1 MTGVRA
7 HAVGLVARREITQQ
21 LRGRALWI
29 STGLT
34 IVGIVAVI
42 VLPAVVSSSKDN
54 YRVAVA
60 GDAGGVS
67 AVVERSAAQAGV
79 TVTVVPAPETDPTTA
94 LQGKHAADVLLVP
107 QPLALYVDHQPS
119 ASSSLATFVGLLSR
133 DLGLAQALAAARL
146 SPVQQ
151 QALLRPHPVPVHHL
165 RAPPSSA
172 SGRGVA
178 IAGSGLFF
186 FLSMRYGLG
195 LLVGI
200 AQEKGSRVIEVVLA
214 TVRPVE
220 LLTGKI
226 VASVAIVTAQAVLL
240 AATALI
246 AAHAVGS
253 DILHGGGA
261 GQIVVEAIWIVLG
274 FLIYAT
280 LFAAAGSLASKP
292 EDAQSVGLPIQLLLF
307 VGYFAS
313 FSGSSGTISPFLRVL
328 AWVPFTAPMN
338 MPMLWTLGGAGIAEV
353 GISMAIAAAT
363 VVLATRFAAAVFSA
377 SVLRTGQRVRLKAL
391 LREQRSRRATLS

>member
-1 MTGVRA
+1 MSGLRGR
-7 HAVGLVARREITQQ
+7 AVGLVARREITQQ

-29 STGLT
+29 STALT
-34 IVGIVAVI
+34 IVGIVLVI
-42 VLPAVVSSSKDN
+42 VLPAVISSGEDH
-54 YRVAVA
+54 YRVAVPS
-60 GDAGGVS
+60 DAASIS
-67 AVVERSAAQAGV
+67 ALVERSAAQAGV
-79 TVTVVPAPETDPTTA
+79 TVTVVPAPAADPTTA
-94 LQGKHAADVLLVP
+94 LRGKGAADVLLVP
-107 QPLALYVDHQPS
+107 QPLALYVDRQPP
-119 ASSSLATFVGLLSR
+119 ASSSLATLVGLLSR
-133 DLGLAQALAAARL
+133 NLALARALASAHLTAA
-146 SPVQQ
+146 QQ
-151 QALLRPHPVPVHHL
+151 QALLSPQPVPVRHL
-165 RAPPSSA
+165 RAPASSA

-178 IAGSGLFF
+178 IAGSVLFF

-200 AQEKGSRVIEVVLA
+200 AQEKGSRVVEVVLA

-246 AAHAVGS
+246 AANAVGS

-313 FSGSSGTISPFLRVL
+313 FSGSNGDISPFLRVL

-353 GISMAIAAAT
+353 GISMAIATAT

-391 LREQRSRRATLS
+391 LREMRSGRATLN